1 MNKRI
6 YIHWYRSEA
15 SAARTMIGFDQTVA
29 AGTKY
34 LVSAS
39 HIASIKD
46 GDRNETLAG
55 VSHMCLIYV
64 PYMSRI
70 CLDVCPVYI
79 PCVLCMSHMCLIY
92 VPYMCL
98 ICPVNVSY
106 IHIRPVSIE
115 DNRTETLQGASPIC
129 GQLCHICALYVSY
142 MCLCVIYVPYICLV
156 CLFASYMSRIC
167 FLCLR

>member
-6 YIHWYRSEA
+6 YKHWYRSEA

-70 CLDVCPVYI
+70 CLCMSRIYPMCPVYV
-79 PCVLCMSHMCLIY
+79 PYVSHICPLY
-92 VPYMCL
+92 VPYMSRKCL
-98 ICPVNVSY
+98 LYSY
-106 IHIRPVSIE
+106 TSR
-115 DNRTETLQGASPIC
+115 
-129 GQLCHICALYVSY
+129 LYRRQ
-142 MCLCVIYVPYICLV
+142 PH
-156 CLFASYMSRIC
+156 
-167 FLCLR
+167 

>member
-70 CLDVCPVYI
+70 CL
-79 PCVLCMSHMCLIY
+79 MY
-92 VPYMCL
+92 VPYISHVSCVCP
-98 ICPVNVSY
+98 ICVSY
-106 IHIRPVSIE
+106 MS
-115 DNRTETLQGASPIC
+115 L
-129 GQLCHICALYVSY
+129 ICALYV
-142 MCLCVIYVPYICLV
+142 P
-156 CLFASYMSRIC
+156 
-167 FLCLR
+167 